1 MKLFKICFVFVFIL
15 LAGQSAQSSTNPE
28 QVNKKATDRI
38 AAFTKVWGLLKYY
51 HPQVAAGSINWDS
64 VFVAYV
70 PKVTAAKN
78 QKQFYRLMDELYT
91 SVPAAKLAPKYNL
104 PKADT
109 ITSVFTTSEIG
120 NYTISAN
127 LKKQLEALYERHLP
141 AESKYITNKYKEYTL
156 DYVLF
161 LEEPM
166 ADVAYPNQETRLLAL
181 ARYWNTINFFY
192 PHKQTIGKNWDTLL
206 ETYIPVFSEVKDETA
221 YHLAIQK
228 LNREL
233 VDSHAFLRSPVLDGM
248 WGPKPPFYLSYVE
261 DKFVVTKLVSDSL
274 ATAQGIKLGDVV
286 VSINGKP
293 VKERVDYL
301 LPLLRCSNQATTYR
315 DIADYLLHVDNTN
328 KVTIELQRGPER
340 ITKSIDR
347 YPYQQLMKLQD
358 KPKQEL
364 WREVAESIIWVDFGA
379 IKDTTKLP
387 ALFAELKNAKTV
399 IWDLRKYP
407 NYDVYL
413 QAIPALFQQQ
423 LPVSMSAN
431 AMVNYPGFF
440 TESTAAFERPEKTE
454 LTPYFGNMIV
464 LVNEYT
470 QSMGESCALNLAQR
484 PNTIVMGSQTAG
496 TTGNVTWLPL
506 PGGARIAFTGVGE
519 RGAKGTFEQRKGV
532 RIEKQ
537 VKQTIASIKS
547 GKDALLEAAI
557 LEAQKQSIGLKE

>member
-15 LAGQSAQSSTNPE
+15 LAGQSAQANTR
-28 QVNKKATDRI
+28 QADKKATDRI

-51 HPQVAAGSINWDS
+51 HPAVASGSINWDS

-70 PKVTAAKN
+70 PRVTAAKN
-78 QKQFYRLMDELYT
+78 QKEFNKLIDGLYT
-91 SVPAAKLAPKYNL
+91 SLPAPKLAPNYNL
-104 PKADT
+104 PKADS
-109 ITSVFTTSEIG
+109 ITSVFTTSEIES
-120 NYTISAN
+120 YTISAK
-127 LKKQLEALYERHLP
+127 LKKQLKLLYERHLP

-166 ADVAYPNQETRLLAL
+166 ADVAYPNQEARMLAL

-192 PHKQTIGKNWDTLL
+192 PHKQTIGKNWDAVLA
-206 ETYIPVFSEVKDETA
+206 EYIPVFSEVKDETA

-248 WGPKPPFYLSYVE
+248 WGPNAPFSLSYVE
-261 DKFVVTKLVSDSL
+261 DKFVITSVASDSL
-274 ATAQGIKLGDVV
+274 AKAQDVKVGDVIT
-286 VSINGKP
+286 SINGKP

-301 LPLLRCSNQATTYR
+301 RPLLRCSNEPTTYR
-315 DIADYLLHVDNTN
+315 DIASYLLNVDGIN
-328 KVTIELQRGPER
+328 KVTITIARDGKTL
-340 ITKSIDR
+340 TKTIDR
-347 YPYQQLMKLQD
+347 YPYQQLTKMQAKS
-358 KPKQEL
+358 KQEL
-364 WREVAESIIWVDFGA
+364 WREVAESIVWVDFGA
-379 IKDTTKLP
+379 IKDTLKLP
-387 ALFAELKNAKTV
+387 ALFTELKNAKTV

-423 LPVSMSAN
+423 MPVSMSAN
-431 AMVNYPGFF
+431 ALVNYPGFF
-440 TESTAAFERPEKTE
+440 AETTAAFEPPKYSE
-454 LTPYFGNMIV
+454 LTPYYGNMIV

-470 QSMGESCALNLAQR
+470 QSMGESCAFNLAQR

-519 RGAKGTFEQRKGV
+519 RGAKGSFEQRKGV
-532 RIEKQ
+532 KIDKE
-537 VKQTIASIKS
+537 VKPTIASIKT
-547 GKDALLEAAI
+547 GEDALLDAAI
-557 LEAQKQSIGLKE
+557 LEAQKQSIGLK